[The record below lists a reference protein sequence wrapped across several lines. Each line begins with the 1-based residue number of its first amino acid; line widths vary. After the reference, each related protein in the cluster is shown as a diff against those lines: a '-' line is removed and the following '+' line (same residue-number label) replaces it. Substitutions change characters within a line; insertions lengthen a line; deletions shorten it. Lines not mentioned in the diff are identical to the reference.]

1 MELFILDSL
10 FKRKTIVEDYIS
22 LVWAERFNE
31 FGDFT
36 VVIPSN
42 YANKVLYKP
51 GLFFGIS
58 KSDRIMK
65 LETVED
71 AEEDGVKTLT
81 LSGRSIEFILEH
93 RVVWPSNAALSA
105 NPSWTISGPPK
116 AIIDSVVSAQ
126 LSRSSWKP
134 NNIPNLRLGVSLYP
148 QDTII
153 PPVDS
158 IAVRITT
165 PTSLYN
171 YIKEIAKN
179 YSLGFRI
186 YKGPRWDDDIYYDT
200 YSGSDRT
207 LGQTAVPPVVFSFDL
222 ENLKSRSILK
232 SVEKQFYGCY
242 VFSKYGFDEVYV
254 NGYDASTPAGVNRSI
269 FSIVVTE
276 PDELTTDSQRQAYR
290 IQKGIEA
297 LVSKQDIFV
306 IDGEI
311 SQNSQYIYGTDYFL
325 GDLVD
330 MRDDTGDVKHMR
342 VIEQIFTDDSNGE
355 KDYPTLEAEML
366 FAPGTWEVLDAT
378 LTWPNAVGEWDD
390 QIGEI

>member
-1 MELFILDSL
+1 MQLFILDSL

-31 FGDFT
+31 FGDFK

-42 YANKVLYKP
+42 YANRVLYKP

-93 RVVWPSNAALSA
+93 RVVWPSNAALGDT
-105 NPSWTISGPPK
+105 PSWTISGAPK

-126 LSRSSWKP
+126 LSRSSWEP
-134 NNIPNLRLGVSLYP
+134 NNIPNLRLGVSSYP

-153 PPVDS
+153 PPADS
-158 IAVRITT
+158 IAIRITK

-186 YKGPRWDDDIYYDT
+186 YKGPQWDDYIYYNT

-222 ENLKSRSILK
+222 ENLKSWSILK

-254 NGYDASTPAGVNRSI
+254 NGYDASTPAGINRSI
-269 FSIVVTE
+269 FSIEVTE

-306 IDGEI
+306 IDGEV

-355 KDYPTLEAEML
+355 KDYPTLEA
-366 FAPGTWEVLDAT
+366 DR
-378 LTWPNAVGEWDD
+378 
-390 QIGEI
+390 

>member
-10 FKRKTIVEDYIS
+10 FNRKTIVEDYIS
-22 LVWAERFNE
+22 LVWAERFND

-42 YANKVLYKP
+42 YANRVLYKP
-51 GLFFGIS
+51 GLFFNIN

-71 AEEDGVKTLT
+71 TEEDGEKTLT
-81 LSGRSIEFILEH
+81 LSGRSIEFIFER
-93 RVVWPSNAALSA
+93 RVVWPSNAALG
-105 NPSWTISGPPK
+105 NDPSWTISGPPK
-116 AIIDSVVSAQ
+116 AIIDSVVAAQ
-126 LSRSSWKP
+126 LSVSTWAP
-134 NNIPNLRLGVSLYP
+134 NNIPNLRVNGGWYP

-153 PPVDS
+153 PQAES
-158 IAVRITT
+158 IIVSITK

-179 YSLGFRI
+179 YGLGFRI
-186 YKGPRWDDDIYYDT
+186 YKSPNWNDYVYYDT
-200 YSGSDRT
+200 YSGSDRS
-207 LGQTAVPPVVFSFDL
+207 LGQTDLPPVIFSFDL
-222 ENLKSRSILK
+222 ENLNSLSILK

-254 NGYDASTPAGVNRSI
+254 NDYDASTPAGVNRSI
-269 FSIVVTE
+269 FSIEVTE
-276 PDELTTDSQRQAYR
+276 PEELTTDSQRQAYR

-297 LVSKQDIFV
+297 LVTTQDIFV

-325 GDLVD
+325 GDFVD
-330 MRDDTGDVKHMR
+330 MRDDTGAINHMR

-355 KDYPTLEAEML
+355 KAYPTLATEML
-366 FAPGTWEVLDAT
+366 IAPGTWAALDAT

>member
-31 FGDFT
+31 FGDFK

-71 AEEDGVKTLT
+71 AAEDGVKTLT

-93 RVVWPSNAALSA
+93 RVVWPTNAALSA
-105 NPSWTISGPPK
+105 TPSWTISGPPK
-116 AIIDSVVSAQ
+116 AIIDSVVASQ
-126 LSRSSWKP
+126 LSVSSWAP
-134 NNIPNLRLGVSLYP
+134 NNIPNLRLGVSKYP
-148 QDTII
+148 LDTII
-153 PPVDS
+153 PPADS
-158 IAVRITT
+158 IAIRMTE

-179 YSLGFRI
+179 YGLGFRI
-186 YKGPRWDDDIYYDT
+186 YKGPQWDDEIYYDT

-207 LGQTAVPPVVFSFDL
+207 LGQTDLPPVIFSFDL
-222 ENLKSRSILK
+222 ENLNSLSILK

-355 KDYPTLEAEML
+355 KEYPTLEAEML
-366 FAPGTWEVLDAT
+366 FAPGTWAVLDAT

>member
-10 FKRKTIVEDYIS
+10 FRRKTIVEDYIS

-31 FGDFT
+31 FGDFK

-93 RVVWPSNAALSA
+93 RVVWPTNAALSA
-105 NPSWTISGPPK
+105 TPSWTISGPPK

-126 LSRSSWKP
+126 LSRSSWEP
-134 NNIPNLRLGVSLYP
+134 NNIPNLRLGVSRYP
-148 QDTII
+148 LDTII
-153 PPVDS
+153 PPADS
-158 IAVRITT
+158 IAIRMTE

-179 YSLGFRI
+179 YGLGFRI
-186 YKGPRWDDDIYYDT
+186 YKGPQWDDEIYYDT

-207 LGQTAVPPVVFSFDL
+207 LGQSAVPPVVFSFDL
-222 ENLKSRSILK
+222 ENLNSWSILK

-306 IDGEI
+306 IDGEV

-330 MRDDTGDVKHMR
+330 MRDDTGAINHMR

-355 KDYPTLEAEML
+355 KAYPTLATEML
-366 FAPGTWEVLDAT
+366 IAPGTWAALDAT

>member
-355 KDYPTLEAEML
+355 KENPTLEAEML
-366 FAPGTWEVLDAT
+366 FAPGTWAVLDAT

>member
-10 FKRKTIVEDYIS
+10 FRRKTIVEDYIS

-31 FGDFT
+31 FGDFK

-93 RVVWPSNAALSA
+93 RVVWPTNAALSA
-105 NPSWTISGPPK
+105 TPSWTISGPPK

-126 LSRSSWKP
+126 LSRSSWEP
-134 NNIPNLRLGVSLYP
+134 NNIPNLRLGVSRYP
-148 QDTII
+148 LDTII
-153 PPVDS
+153 PPADS
-158 IAVRITT
+158 IAIRMTE

-179 YSLGFRI
+179 YGLGFRI
-186 YKGPRWDDDIYYDT
+186 YKGPQWDDEIYYDT

-207 LGQTAVPPVVFSFDL
+207 LGQSAVPPVVFSFDL
-222 ENLKSRSILK
+222 ENLNSWSILK

-254 NGYDASTPAGVNRSI
+254 NGYDASTPAGINRSI

-306 IDGEI
+306 IDGEV

-330 MRDDTGDVKHMR
+330 MRDDTGAINHMR

-355 KDYPTLEAEML
+355 KAYPTLATEML
-366 FAPGTWEVLDAT
+366 IAPGTWAALDAT